1 MKKVC
6 IDPGHGGKDPGG
18 CGNGLQE
25 KDLVLDIGLKCTHYL
40 MSRGASV
47 LLTRN
52 KDVFIPISHRYQMA
66 NAFGADAFVSI
77 HTDAFYESAH
87 GFSILYRDTHTRMTF
102 GEIMKRELTA
112 VHDDF
117 RGYQYR
123 TNVGVLNHTD
133 MPALLTENLFV
144 THFNDALL
152 LGDPNFREK
161 LAIAHSNAICEF
173 LGIHDEFEEKEGEIM
188 IPSPVQKNHVFP
200 DIWQNHFKTYYLHCK
215 NESPKKNTFK
225 VLVTEGS
232 SVNTE
237 PIATFSAGG
246 FQLESKDLK
255 SILRDKY
262 AGKSVC
268 VTVQSSE
275 LSAVYIREA

>member
-6 IDPGHGGKDPGG
+6 IDPGHGGSDPGG

-52 KDVFIPISHRYQMA
+52 KDVFVDIDDRYIMA
-66 NAFGADAFVSI
+66 NAYGADAFVSI
-77 HTDAFYESAH
+77 HTDAHHSDAH
-87 GFSILYRDTHTRMTF
+87 GFSILYRNAHTKNTF

-112 VHDDF
+112 VHDDW

-123 TNVGVLNHTD
+123 TNVGVLNGTD
-133 MPALLTENLFV
+133 MPAILTENLFI

-152 LGDPNFREK
+152 LGDPNFQEK

-188 IPSPVQKNHVFP
+188 LPCPVKTNHVFP
-200 DIWQNHFKTYYLHCK
+200 DIWQSHFKTYYLHAK
-215 NESPKKNTFK
+215 NESDRENSFRI
-225 VLVTEGS
+225 LVTEGDA
-232 SVNTE
+232 VNTE
-237 PIATFSAGG
+237 PIFTFTADA
-246 FQLESKDLK
+246 FQLKSYDLK
-255 SILRDKY
+255 EMLRNQY

-268 VTVQSSE
+268 VTVQSDE
-275 LSAVYIREA
+275 VSAVYVREA